1 MPKKYS
7 PAKEMYKA
15 PPLDISADA
24 KEKDASGYKVS
35 QLPDIIFLYIAVV
48 ILEFGM
54 SSKPISTYHCS
65 KLFAM
70 ASDALIFVPAPYVN
84 LGSLDIRAMPS
95 LHAGERVV

>member
-15 PPLDISADA
+15 SPLDISADA

-35 QLPDIIFLYIAVV
+35 RLPDIIFLTLPWQFLSLACPPSLFLLITVQ
-48 ILEFGM
+48 
-54 SSKPISTYHCS
+54 
-65 KLFAM
+65 LFAM
-70 ASDALIFVPAPYVN
+70 AFDALIFVPAPYVN